1 MADVFLDLST
11 RPAATLLEVD
21 CFLSRAVLA
30 TFLLLAMAS
39 GSSLGLGARGW
50 LEAGWAGAMAVL
62 LEEKKVAPEIFERE
76 RERGWSCGGA
86 R

>member
-50 LEAGWAGAMAVL
+50 LGAGWAGAMAVL
-62 LEEKKVAPEIFERE
+62 LEEKKLRRKYLRE